1 MSCLISSCLQ
11 NHSNSCEASCRFL
24 THLKNFS
31 SIFTGDASV
40 PPTPGIPTVT
50 NKTFA
55 TISLQW
61 EPVMNTSGTPV
72 YMVAME
78 YNGDSA
84 LLSPFF
90 FIDVSMHSCMYVQLY
105 VCVYACMHASNP
117 IRVTFILINELAVV
131 FCFRSNNV
139 YS

>member
-1 MSCLISSCLQ
+1 M
-11 NHSNSCEASCRFL
+11 
-24 THLKNFS
+24 
-31 SIFTGDASV
+31 

-90 FIDVSMHSCMYVQLY
+90 FIDVCMYVY
-105 VCVYACMHASNP
+105 THVCVDVCMHVCNP
-117 IRVTFILINELAVV
+117 VRVNLISINGSIL
-131 FCFRSNNV
+131 FSQ
-139 YS
+139 